1 MPKIKYHPREEF
13 AETIV
18 PPPTP
23 ASKSVPEWFKKLEG
37 IIDKNKPHRFPNNQA
52 NKTIKMCV
60 PVIDALTAGY
70 MITLPCDVAFV
81 DPAEY
86 EGRRIL
92 WDVSWTVCEYHSTNQ
107 LRGMPLYEKYDEIPW
122 KWNVPWSI
130 ETPKGYS
137 LLFTHPLNRMEL
149 PFVTMSGI
157 VDTDE
162 YECPVNLPFLIR
174 EGFMGIIPKGTPIA
188 QVIPIKR
195 EKWTSESIKFT
206 KHISTLYD
214 DLRSV
219 INGSYRLR
227 WWHKKSYD

>member
-1 MPKIKYHPREEF
+1 MPEIKFHPREEF

-18 PPPTP
+18 PPPVP
-23 ASKSVPEWFKKLEG
+23 ASKCIPDWFKKLEG
-37 IIDKNKPHRFPNNQA
+37 ILDKNKPHRFPNNQA
-52 NKTIKMCV
+52 NKSIKMCV

-70 MITLPCDVAFV
+70 MITLPVDVAFV
-81 DPAEY
+81 NPDEY
-86 EGRRIL
+86 NGNRII
-92 WDVSWTVCEYHSTNQ
+92 WDVSWRVAEFHSPGQ
-107 LRGMPLYEKYDEIPW
+107 LRGMPLYEKYEEIPW
-122 KWNVPWSI
+122 KWNIPWSI
-130 ETPKGYS
+130 QTPSGYS

-149 PFVTMSGI
+149 PFITMSGV
-157 VDTDE
+157 VDTDD

-195 EKWTSESIKFT
+195 EKWTSKKIGFT
-206 KHISTLYD
+206 KHMATLYD

-219 INGSYRLR
+219 INSSYRLR